1 MRRWK
6 KWTLIGFG
14 ALFVAAAAFIV
25 PTVWFKPYSVNHFY
39 ARVFLRFALQSPMLL
54 SQLGFV
60 PPALDFHSHKLDD
73 VSPAA
78 EDRAFRFV
86 QRELGVLRSFDRS
99 AIKDTISY
107 DVMEWFMAD
116 LVENRRFR
124 FHNYPLNQF
133 AGAQNELPSFMLNVH
148 QVRRLKDARNY
159 LTRLEA
165 FDRYFDQV
173 IEGSGLRAARGFV
186 PPRFVLERVL
196 TEMREFISPPPSDH
210 VLYANLRA
218 ALDTLS
224 EIPPEER
231 QVLLLRA
238 GVAIRERVYPAYR
251 KLIAHAEE
259 LERSATEDD
268 GVWKLSDGDAYYAH
282 RLRSSTTTD
291 LSAEQIH
298 QLGLREVARIEAE
311 LRPLLVRQGLE
322 ASDLGA
328 ALSRLREEPR
338 FQWPDTDEGRAAILE
353 EYRRIIAQASTHLAP
368 LFGRQPAAPVVVER
382 VPEFREATSAVASYQ
397 QPALDGSRPG
407 KFFVNL
413 RDVADHARFRMR
425 TVAYHE
431 AIPGH
436 HFQLASQQQLEGG
449 PFFRKVIPF
458 TAYTEGWGLY
468 AEQLAAESGLQDD
481 PLDRI
486 GYLVDE
492 LWRAV
497 RLVVDTGI
505 HSKRWTRA
513 DAVAYMRRTGKPEAD
528 IVAEVERYVVLPA
541 QATSYK
547 VGQLKIL
554 ELRERARGRLG
565 DNFDIRGFHDVVL
578 GQGAVPLA
586 ILERAVDAWT
596 QSEVQRVTGAPRTV
610 SRALR

>member
-1 MRRWK
+1 MGRWK
-6 KWTLIGFG
+6 KWTLLGLG
-14 ALFVAAAAFIV
+14 ALSLAATAFIV

-39 ARVFLRFALQSPMLL
+39 GRVFLRFALQSPMLL
-54 SQLGFV
+54 SQLGFL
-60 PPALDFHSHKLDD
+60 PSALDFHSDELDD
-73 VSPAA
+73 VSPEA
-78 EDRAFRFV
+78 EDRTFRFV
-86 QRELGVLRSFDRS
+86 QRELDVLRSFDRS
-99 AIKDTISY
+99 AISDTISY
-107 DVMEWFMAD
+107 DVMEWFMVD
-116 LVENRRFR
+116 LVESQRFR
-124 FHNYPLNQF
+124 FHGYPLNQF
-133 AGAQNELPSFMLNVH
+133 AGAQSELPSFMLNVH
-148 QVRRLKDARNY
+148 QIRRKKDARNY
-159 LTRLEA
+159 LARLEA
-165 FDRYFDQV
+165 FERYFDQV
-173 IEGSGLRAARGFV
+173 IAGSRLRAARGIT

-196 TEMREFISPPPSDH
+196 TEMREFISPTPEEH
-210 VLYANLRA
+210 VLYTNLQA
-218 ALDTLS
+218 ALDTLG
-224 EIPPEER
+224 EISPEER

-238 GVAIRERVYPAYR
+238 GVAIRERVYAAYR

-259 LERSATEDD
+259 LEGNAGEDD
-268 GVWKLSDGDAYYAH
+268 GVWRLPEGDAYYAH
-282 RLRSSTTTD
+282 TLRSSTTTD
-291 LSAEQIH
+291 LNAEQIH
-298 QLGLREVARIEAE
+298 QLGLREVERIEAE
-311 LRPLLVRQGLE
+311 LRPLLARQGLE

-328 ALSRLREEPR
+328 ALARLREEPR

-353 EYRRIIAQASTHLAP
+353 EYRRIITEASTRLAP
-368 LFGRQPAAPVVVER
+368 LFGMQPAAPVVVER
-382 VPEFREATSAVASYQ
+382 VPQFREASAAVASYQ
-397 QPALDGSRPG
+397 QPAMDGSRPG

-436 HFQLASQQQLEGG
+436 HFQLATQQQLEGG

-481 PLDRI
+481 PIDRV

-513 DAVAYMRRTGKPEAD
+513 DAIAYMRRTGKPEKD
-528 IVAEVERYVVLPA
+528 IVAEVERYVVLPG

-554 ELRERARGRLG
+554 DLRERARGRLG
-565 DNFDIRGFHDVVL
+565 DSFDIRGFHDVVL
-578 GQGAVPLA
+578 WQGAVPLA
-586 ILERAVDAWT
+586 ILERAVDAWI
-596 QSEVQRVTGAPRTV
+596 QSELQRVP
-610 SRALR
+610 